1 MKEENND
8 VSEVV
13 YLKINEYS
21 KMYSPWNPTQRKPTI
36 GETIH
41 RGNQL
46 RGNHPWERSDRGE
59 TWGKPSK
66 EGTDLRETIH
76 KGYRPYVQAIHRGNR
91 IRGNHP

>member
-13 YLKINEYS
+13 CLKINEYS

-36 GETIH
+36 GEPSIEETNLGETIH
-41 RGNQL
+41 
-46 RGNHPWERSDRGE
+46 ERE
-59 TWGKPSK
+59 ATEGKLSK